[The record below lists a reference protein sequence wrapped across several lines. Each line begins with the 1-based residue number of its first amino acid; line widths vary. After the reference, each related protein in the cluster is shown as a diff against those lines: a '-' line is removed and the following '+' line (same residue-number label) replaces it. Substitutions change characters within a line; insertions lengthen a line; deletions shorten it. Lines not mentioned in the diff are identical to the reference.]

1 MAIISSSTPV
11 TSDNNTTPSV
21 TPKTEEIFVTEQ
33 ANIGQVSENIQDT
46 SWIQET
52 NPTTP
57 QKNDVTAEQDTPNET
72 TAEVQI
78 PNMYIQADNIQNQNN
93 TNPAVPVPTET
104 IAVQSTIATTPTPIA
119 AEAAVDLD
127 SLFETPKQQDPIATE
142 TPTNEIIISSKQIE
156 KKTTNNDHK
165 TMQKFAFAIG
175 WWAVVIGGLYF
186 IIQTM
191 FPLGFGWATDTN
203 IQDNQITFMTGT
215 EETTQTGDNSEQH
228 SAPVEKT
235 EEEIYVE
242 KLVWYE
248 NEGKKYNELGKVNK
262 DRDLIRYGLFI
273 QKKAL
278 DLQDEINLAIT
289 NGSSID
295 KVSLDAYIAQ
305 FDEYLDILETTAIA
319 TPTPESV
326 TVQTQ
331 ESEQTDTGNNTA
343 DLNNFLQQY
352 TIPQQ

>member
-175 WWAVVIGGLYF
+175 
-186 IIQTM
+186 
-191 FPLGFGWATDTN
+191 
-203 IQDNQITFMTGT
+203 
-215 EETTQTGDNSEQH
+215 
-228 SAPVEKT
+228 
-235 EEEIYVE
+235 
-242 KLVWYE
+242 
-248 NEGKKYNELGKVNK
+248 
-262 DRDLIRYGLFI
+262 
-273 QKKAL
+273 
-278 DLQDEINLAIT
+278 
-289 NGSSID
+289 
-295 KVSLDAYIAQ
+295 
-305 FDEYLDILETTAIA
+305 
-319 TPTPESV
+319 
-326 TVQTQ
+326 
-331 ESEQTDTGNNTA
+331 
-343 DLNNFLQQY
+343 
-352 TIPQQ
+352 

>member
-1 MAIISSSTPV
+1 
-11 TSDNNTTPSV
+11 
-21 TPKTEEIFVTEQ
+21 
-33 ANIGQVSENIQDT
+33 
-46 SWIQET
+46 
-52 NPTTP
+52 
-57 QKNDVTAEQDTPNET
+57 
-72 TAEVQI
+72 
-78 PNMYIQADNIQNQNN
+78 
-93 TNPAVPVPTET
+93 
-104 IAVQSTIATTPTPIA
+104 
-119 AEAAVDLD
+119 
-127 SLFETPKQQDPIATE
+127 
-142 TPTNEIIISSKQIE
+142 
-156 KKTTNNDHK
+156 
-165 TMQKFAFAIG
+165 
-175 WWAVVIGGLYF
+175 
-186 IIQTM
+186 
-191 FPLGFGWATDTN
+191 
-203 IQDNQITFMTGT
+203 MTGT
-215 EETTQTGDNSEQH
+215 EETTQTGDNDEQH

-235 EEEIYVE
+235 EEEIYLE
-242 KLVWYE
+242 KLVGYE

-319 TPTPESV
+319 TPTPELV
-326 TVQTQ
+326 TIQTQ